1 MSFDWERAAAIQRS
15 VVGGVLLASLVV
27 LVYRILASTA
37 RRIGPLQALWSAW
50 NARVAERDMA
60 PTAAALARLDLAD
73 MPIQAFREAGKR
85 TAASVQLRHWLLTF
99 LIGLGCADLVI
110 AVLKTI
116 ETRKV
121 QPSLQPSALILAAVT
136 LPLLMWAA
144 RHSKA
149 IAGYMLLLSIMAAI
163 EACDAVAH
171 SDTSGRPKAL
181 RHLDDTCSTVRRS
194 LLRVHRI
201 TTSVGRGSP
210 RQRKAKEHA
219 ALVVAKLQLAE
230 AQIDINGNGALR
242 GLAAL
247 LAKIGNSFASGNV
260 SALLPAQSLQGT
272 TTPVVNKEGLRLT
285 AVVIAAAASLCL
297 GVLFGLPAGVDA
309 VVAGSAAV
317 LAAMVAYGP
326 RAAIAKA
333 SEIMSILRQ

>member
-1 MSFDWERAAAIQRS
+1 MVGVERQS
-15 VVGGVLLASLVV
+15 
-27 LVYRILASTA
+27 
-37 RRIGPLQALWSAW
+37 RRKGYGANGCGFGSP
-50 NARVAERDMA
+50 
-60 PTAAALARLDLAD
+60 DLAD

-163 EACDAVAH
+163 EACDAVTH

-272 TTPVVNKEGLRLT
+272 TPVVNKEGLRLT

-309 VVAGSAAV
+309 VVASSAAV
-317 LAAMVAYGP
+317 LAAMVAYGS